1 MRPASEGRL
10 QKLHPALV
18 AALRRTVADLAMQ
31 GIAVEIVQGL
41 RTFEEQDALYAKG
54 RTQPGQIV
62 TQARGGESNHNY
74 GLAADLCPYA
84 GGKPDWNAPVAVWA
98 AIGAAATAHGLSWGG
113 AWKKFIDKPHVE
125 LPAMTVRE
133 CLTCFRQGGI
143 DAVWTTASKKSGWD
157 GEVATG
163 AAAGPRA
170 IPQQARALPGRK
182 PTLPR
187 RKRTLAGRKQALPR
201 RKRALAAR
209 KQALPRRK
217 RALAARKQALPRR
230 KRTPPAENRT
240 VSPRTRQLSARPLHV
255 RRAGTLRA
263 RRRQVTRKK
272 AAPER

>member
-170 IPQQARALPGRK
+170 VPQQARALPGRK

-201 RKRALAAR
+201 RKR
-209 KQALPRRK
+209 
-217 RALAARKQALPRR
+217 
-230 KRTPPAENRT
+230 TPPAESRT
-240 VSPRTRQLSARPLHV
+240 VSRRTRQLSARPLHVRRAGTVDV